1 MTERQLIKRCCQ
13 HDRVAQQKLYET
25 YAPKM
30 LGICMR
36 YVKDYHVAC
45 DLMHDGFITVYSK
58 IGDFRSEGSFEGWMR
73 RIFVNTALGYLRKAN
88 VLNGSV
94 PVDGLVQL
102 DNHDVTGFE
111 RMEAAELRRCID
123 RLPDGYRVVLNL
135 FAIEGYSHKEIAEM
149 LGINEGTS
157 RSQYARA
164 KIYLQKM
171 LQKAEMM

>member
-1 MTERQLIKRCCQ
+1 
-13 HDRVAQQKLYET
+13 
-25 YAPKM
+25 M

-102 DNHDVTGFE
+102 DNHDVTVFE

-157 RSQYARA
+157 RSQYARS

>member
-1 MTERQLIKRCCQ
+1 
-13 HDRVAQQKLYET
+13 
-25 YAPKM
+25 
-30 LGICMR
+30 MR

-102 DNHDVTGFE
+102 DNHDVTVFE

-135 FAIEGYSHKEIAEM
+135 FAIEGYSHKEMRRNA
-149 LGINEGTS
+149 GH
-157 RSQYARA
+157 
-164 KIYLQKM
+164 
-171 LQKAEMM
+171 